1 MKHKNIRPF
10 YSQQG
15 EIAVRTAIRELN
27 NLPTT
32 TKKIERLKFLTRFKG
47 KKFVDLIFMYP
58 DELKDHAVLMRLF
71 DEETC
76 EKIGYENHSRSI

>member
-27 NLPTT
+27 NLATIA
-32 TKKIERLKFLTRFKG
+32 KKIDKLKFLTRYKG
-47 KKFVDLIFMYP
+47 KKFVEMILKYP
-58 DELKDHAVLMRLF
+58 DELKDHATLERLF
-71 DEETC
+71 DE
-76 EKIGYENHSRSI
+76 